1 VTTITIPDENLYHLL
16 GTLRREY
23 GRLIAM
29 RAKSIRNGVNPHGS
43 TGALVILAQLILA
56 IDAGRWA

>member
-29 RAKSIRNGVNPHGS
+29 RVESIRNGVNPHGS

-56 IDAGRWA
+56 IDAARRA

>member
-29 RAKSIRNGVNPHGS
+29 RAESIRNGVNPHGS
-43 TGALVILAQLILA
+43 TGAREHL
-56 IDAGRWA
+56 